1 MFFTLGEADITKN
14 DLDEIEDQYG
24 SSSSGSMS
32 LKKFTQKMNEKNKDF
47 EKEQEQ
53 MNLHFLLASDSEEGI
68 LKFLQDSLS
77 IFCIYIRRYPLAV
90 FS

>member
-1 MFFTLGEADITKN
+1 MFFTLDEADITKN
-14 DLDEIEDQYG
+14 DFDENEDQYG
-24 SSSSGSMS
+24 SSSSDSMS

-53 MNLHFLLASDSEEGI
+53 MNLHFLLASESEEGI

-77 IFCIYIRRYPLAV
+77 IFCTYLY
-90 FS
+90 

>member
-24 SSSSGSMS
+24 SSSSDSMS

-77 IFCIYIRRYPLAV
+77 IFCIYIRR
-90 FS
+90 

>member
-14 DLDEIEDQYG
+14 DLDEMEDQYG
-24 SSSSGSMS
+24 SSSSDSMS

-77 IFCIYIRRYPLAV
+77 IFCIYIRR
-90 FS
+90 

>member
-24 SSSSGSMS
+24 SSSSDSMS

-77 IFCIYIRRYPLAV
+77 IFCIHIRR
-90 FS
+90 

>member
-24 SSSSGSMS
+24 SCSSDSMS
-32 LKKFTQKMNEKNKDF
+32 LKKFTEKMNEKNKDF

-77 IFCIYIRRYPLAV
+77 IFCSNINK
-90 FS
+90 

>member
-1 MFFTLGEADITKN
+1 MFFTLGEADITKY

-24 SSSSGSMS
+24 SSYSDSMS

-53 MNLHFLLASDSEEGI
+53 INLHFLLASDSEEGI

-77 IFCIYIRRYPLAV
+77 IFSININK
-90 FS
+90 

>member
-24 SSSSGSMS
+24 SSSSDSMS
-32 LKKFTQKMNEKNKDF
+32 LKKFTQKMNEKIKDF

-77 IFCIYIRRYPLAV
+77 IFCIYIRR
-90 FS
+90 

>member
-24 SSSSGSMS
+24 SSSSDSMS
-32 LKKFTQKMNEKNKDF
+32 LKKFTQKMNEKSKDF

-77 IFCIYIRRYPLAV
+77 IFCIHIRR
-90 FS
+90 

>member
-1 MFFTLGEADITKN
+1 MFFTLDEADITKN

-24 SSSSGSMS
+24 SSSSDSMS
-32 LKKFTQKMNEKNKDF
+32 LKKFTQKMNEKKKDF

-77 IFCIYIRRYPLAV
+77 IFCIYIRR
-90 FS
+90 

>member
-1 MFFTLGEADITKN
+1 MFFTLGEADITNN

-24 SSSSGSMS
+24 SSSSDSMS
-32 LKKFTQKMNEKNKDF
+32 LKKFTQKMNERNKDF

-77 IFCIYIRRYPLAV
+77 IFCMYIRR
-90 FS
+90 

>member
-1 MFFTLGEADITKN
+1 MFLTLDEADITKN

-24 SSSSGSMS
+24 SSSSDSMS

-53 MNLHFLLASDSEEGI
+53 MNLNFLLASDSEEGI

-77 IFCIYIRRYPLAV
+77 IFCIYIRR
-90 FS
+90 

>member
-1 MFFTLGEADITKN
+1 MFFTLGEADNN

-24 SSSSGSMS
+24 SSSSDSMS

-47 EKEQEQ
+47 EEEQEQ
-53 MNLHFLLASDSEEGI
+53 MNLHFLLASESEEGI

-77 IFCIYIRRYPLAV
+77 IFCIYIRR
-90 FS
+90 

>member
-1 MFFTLGEADITKN
+1 MFFTLDEADITKN

-24 SSSSGSMS
+24 SSSSDSMS
-32 LKKFTQKMNEKNKDF
+32 LKKFTQKMNEKKKDL

-77 IFCIYIRRYPLAV
+77 IFCIYIRR
-90 FS
+90 